1 MGVSWGGV
9 TTTQV
14 IGYDNRFSF
23 AIPVYGMAYLGV
35 GKNPFGKFADPY
47 VDALWA
53 AERNLDNATMPIFWF
68 AYNDDNN
75 FAVNQYVNSY
85 KHSFG
90 KNPKNTL
97 TMLGNWGHSH
107 GWAWSKLEPYY
118 FANWATYGETGFP
131 TFITHP
137 DGREIK
143 CKIDI
148 PETITGAITPYIYYI
163 TEPMSYSIHDKFGW
177 GSYMFMDQEWQ
188 KTISNIKLDKEKGT
202 ITGKVPQ
209 NAKGYYIGLS
219 FKGRPTASENVEVS
233 SIYVPLD

>member
-1 MGVSWGGV
+1 MTCIDREYTEVDEQWAYHAISQVILAGNILRQDNRIDSDNIGIMGVSWGGV

-23 AIPVYGMAYLGV
+23 AIPVYGMAYLGE
-35 GKNPFGKFADPY
+35 GLNPFGKFANPY
-47 VDALWA
+47 VDSLWT

-90 KNPKNTL
+90 KNPKNVL

-107 GWAWSKLEPYY
+107 GWAWGRMEPYY
-118 FANWATYGETGFP
+118 YANWITYGETGFP
-131 TFITHP
+131 TFVTHP

-143 CKIDI
+143 CKINI
-148 PETITGAITPYIYYI
+148 PDTITGDITPSIYYI

-177 GSYMFMDQEWQ
+177 GTSYMFMDQE
-188 KTISNIKLDKEKGT
+188 
-202 ITGKVPQ
+202 
-209 NAKGYYIGLS
+209 
-219 FKGRPTASENVEVS
+219 
-233 SIYVPLD
+233 